1 MWGGSSNSTD
11 NEANNPIQR
20 PEQDTT
26 PDPEPTPSGYV
37 VSFESN
43 GGSTVASI
51 YVSSGSTVEMP
62 ETPTKTSYVFSGWY
76 KDKDFTEMFTFGA
89 DGDKVI
95 QNITLYAQW
104 IKLDTLKA
112 QYAIGEIVIGYAD
125 GDNQRYVTRNLTLPS
140 KAGDVNITWSSSNSA
155 VISSAGTV
163 IRPSGSDVEI
173 KLTAIATSGTE
184 AETKEFILKVIRA
197 RSRISTDIKVVP
209 VQDAGSGDISIT
221 YKASSDQIVDIDGN
235 YSNFKIENADDA
247 LEAVKVIRN
256 DLGIASPDAELEIF
270 VVTSDSSG
278 AEYSFQ
284 QKYRGVKVFG
294 RTVTASAN
302 SSGDGDFLHS
312 NFLQSE
318 VVERVLGSIDTS
330 SFQSASAKSAAESHF
345 SGNVKAV
352 DSEPELV
359 IYSVSD
365 YAGDYEKNPVYAYI
379 VRVSGQNS
387 SGSYVDESVL
397 VNAATGRVIKSFPN
411 ICEAS
416 TARVSTRDELGNRV
430 NFPVVVYKDGDES
443 YYLMANMENPAIQMF
458 NETLDHPVTYRIGHA
473 WTDGQ
478 QNSAYVNMI
487 DVLNWWKN
495 TFGRDSL
502 DDKGM
507 QVKVTAHERVANYR
521 NNAFWNGE
529 GIFFSDIGDGC
540 DYSCA
545 SAIDTV
551 AHESTHAVVQYTIP
565 GGLPYENATGAINE
579 AYADIFGCLKDHNWT
594 CSEGL
599 YKQDSASE
607 IKCFRNIPESGPSW
621 NIDELYEIYRTVQP
635 AKNND
640 YNGVHTYSLIIS
652 RSAYLMYRDGLTWDK
667 LGKLWYKSMHMGMAM
682 PNFGSVRRC
691 VVNAAKKLHML
702 PREIGIIE
710 DAFTS
715 VGIGVG
721 RLSGVVTEYPEQ
733 SKTLEGVTV
742 TLLQEIS
749 GGGEGESSRIVGRTT
764 TAEDGAY
771 SFRVEEGTYTVR
783 FEKRGYRDIQVTA
796 SVKNDSAVKQDAM
809 MIVNTDLSIS
819 GTIRDT
825 ATEEPVEGVTVN
837 LRRGRNNQSGE
848 PIESELTDE
857 QGRYSFELDE
867 QDSAEFS
874 VELVKE
880 GWQTSVFSITVS
892 GGDMREYDGYI
903 ARNSAPVEVEEV
915 AVDAEHFPDE
925 NFRKY
930 VEGFDLDKDGVLS
943 REERESVTG
952 INLYASKISSVSS
965 LEGLRY
971 FKNLR
976 LLDCYRNRAIR
987 TLDVS
992 GLTSLQE
999 LNCSQNNLTT
1009 LNVSGCSSLQKLDC
1023 SGNQLTTLDVSG
1035 LTSLQELNCSQNNL
1049 TTLNVSGCSSLQKL
1063 DCSGNQLTTLDVSGL
1078 TVLNHLRCDN
1088 NQLTAL
1094 YVNGCT
1100 DLQRCYC
1107 NNNQL
1112 PDLDMKD
1119 CVHLQGLHC
1128 EDNQLVTLDMS
1139 SLTWLLELYCQ
1150 NNQLR
1155 SLYLMNCTYLLEIHC
1170 QNNRLTEID
1179 LSTCRN
1185 MNESRL
1191 YCDSGVN
1198 VIYPQSTNTQTA
1210 LHPAS
1215 SIMHDASASEI
1226 VAEIPE
1232 FYAPQTASY
1241 SFSVSLDR
1249 QIPAGSTLVLHSWP
1263 ENSEAVTSC
1272 AFVDDTGAKLPMPT
1286 LQPLEHV
1293 NVSVSL
1299 NAGETHTLLIAA
1311 NSPQTPQH
1319 SGGCSSGALGSM
1331 ILLAGFALLKKH

>member
-1 MWGGSSNSTD
+1 MTNKRFISVLMTMFLLLIIILGSTGCGGSSNSTD

-89 DGDKVI
+89 EGDKVI

-184 AETKEFILKVIRA
+184 SETKEFILKVIRA

-302 SSGDGDFLHS
+302 SSGEGDFLHS

-318 VVERVLGSIDTS
+318 VVERVLGGIDTS

-652 RSAYLMYRDGLTWDK
+652 RAAYLMYRDGLTWDK

-809 MIVNTDLSIS
+809 MIVNTGLSIS

-892 GGDMREYDGYI
+892 SGNTREYDGYI
-903 ARNSAPVEVEEV
+903 TLKSSPDE
-915 AVDAEHFPDE
+915 AEDVPIDEKHFPDTH
-925 NFRKY
+925 FRSY
-930 VEGFDLDKDGVLS
+930 VEGFDSDKNGILS
-943 REERESVTG
+943 REERERVT
-952 INLYASKISSVSS
+952 IIYLYASNISS
-965 LEGLRY
+965 LTGIRY
-971 FKNLR
+971 FTNVKNIY
-976 LLDCYRNRAIR
+976 CA
-987 TLDVS
+987 V
-992 GLTSLQE
+992 
-999 LNCSQNNLTT
+999 
-1009 LNVSGCSSLQKLDC
+1009 
-1023 SGNQLTTLDVSG
+1023 NQLTTLDVSG
-1035 LTSLQELNCSQNNL
+1035 LTSLQRLDCYSNYMTALDVSGCTSLQELQCQGNQL
-1049 TTLNVSGCSSLQKL
+1049 TTLNVSRLTSLQHL
-1063 DCSGNQLTTLDVSGL
+1063 DCG
-1078 TVLNHLRCDN
+1078 N

-1094 YVNGCT
+1094 NVSGCTALQYLDCRVNKLAVLDVKDCT
-1100 DLQRCYC
+1100 DLRRFYC
-1107 NNNQL
+1107 NSNQLKALDVKDCTFLQGIHCENNQFVALDVSNMTALLELHIQNNQL
-1112 PDLDMKD
+1112 
-1119 CVHLQGLHC
+1119 
-1128 EDNQLVTLDMS
+1128 T
-1139 SLTWLLELYCQ
+1139 ELYVSGCIYLIELNCQ
-1150 NNQLR
+1150 NNQL
-1155 SLYLMNCTYLLEIHC
+1155 
-1170 QNNRLTEID
+1170 TELD

-1185 MNESRL
+1185 ITKSRVQ
-1191 YCDSGVN
+1191 CDSGVN

-1210 LHPAS
+1210 LQPAS
-1215 SIMHDASASEI
+1215 SIMNDASASEI

-1272 AFVDDTGAKLPMPT
+1272 AFVDDTGAELPMPT

-1331 ILLAGFALLKKH
+1331 ILLAGFAFLKKH